1 MLIIKLLEDISSHKN
16 LVSFF
21 KFSTRTLSSGFCM
34 PKLYAL
40 SLISCGLSKTELL
53 NAAKFAVLLLTSP
66 FESLN
71 LSLSLFVDD
80 SSSVQFGVSVSIGVI
95 SGKVLCCPW
104 GVLLVLVPS
113 FTKRESR
120 SCLVFL
126 LIKIPLSTSFEILS
140 LNSTSLKFARFFVI
154 Y

>member
-1 MLIIKLLEDISSHKN
+1 MH
-16 LVSFF
+16 
-21 KFSTRTLSSGFCM
+21 
-34 PKLYAL
+34 KLYAL
-40 SLISCGLSKTELL
+40 SLISCSLSKTELL

-66 FESLN
+66 FKSLN
-71 LSLSLFVDD
+71 LSLSLFVED
-80 SSSVQFGVSVSIGVI
+80 SSGVQFGVSISTGVI

-113 FTKRESR
+113 FTERESR

-140 LNSTSLKFARFFVI
+140 LNSTSLKFVGFFVI